1 MRVAVGLALSA
12 ALLFV
17 GAHAAQSEEITLY
30 SARAQSLVDPLV
42 RAFEQES
49 GIRVRVRY
57 GANAQLVG
65 QIMEEGPRSPADLFW
80 GYENSLSALAEA
92 GLFTELPDDVLA
104 HARPEYRPRDAMW
117 MPTSIRVRTLAYS
130 PDRVNE
136 EDIPATVMDLADSQW
151 EARVGWAPTNAGFQT
166 FVTGLRLI
174 LGEEETLTWLQE
186 MRANRTKSYGN
197 NTALIQA
204 LAAGEI
210 DIALVNHYYLLR
222 FLEADPGFPVAQILF
237 PEGDPGN
244 LLLAAGIGLLSSSSA
259 TGPAH
264 EFIEFLLGEE
274 GQAYFTHETYEFP
287 AADHTQPATN
297 ISALADDAARLAPPV
312 DMGDLSDLGG
322 TLNLLRS
329 AGVL

>member
-1 MRVAVGLALSA
+1 MRISMVLVLSV

-30 SARAQSLVDPLV
+30 SARAQSLVGPLV

-49 GIRVRVRY
+49 GIQVRVRY

-65 QIMEEGPRSPADLFW
+65 QIMEEGLRSPADLFW
-80 GYENSLSALAEA
+80 GYENSLSALAKA
-92 GLFTELPDDVLA
+92 GLLKELPDDILA
-104 HARPEYRPRDAMW
+104 LARPAYRPQDAMW
-117 MPTSIRVRTLAYS
+117 VPTSIRVRTLAYS
-130 PDRVNE
+130 PDRVNQQ
-136 EDIPATVMDLADSQW
+136 DLPGTVMDLADPRW

-174 LGEEETLTWLQE
+174 LGEEETLTWLE
-186 MRANRTKSYGN
+186 KMRANRTKPYGN

-210 DIALVNHYYLLR
+210 DVALVNHYYLFR
-222 FLEADPGFPVAQILF
+222 FLEADPDFPVAQTLF

-244 LLLAAGIGLLSSSSA
+244 LLLAAGMGLLSSSSA
-259 TGPAH
+259 AEPAQ
-264 EFIEFLLGEE
+264 EFIEYLLRQE
-274 GQAYFTHETYEFP
+274 GQAYFTRETYEFP
-287 AADHTQPATN
+287 AADHAQPVTSVAE
-297 ISALADDAARLAPPV
+297 IADDAARLAPPV
-312 DMGDLSDLGG
+312 HLGELSDLGG
-322 TLNLLRS
+322 TLDLLRR